1 MNCIFCS
8 IAKKKASAEIVYED
22 DQLVAFKDINPKA
35 PVHILIIPKE
45 HIASVNDLTE
55 INEPLLGQM
64 IIRAKALAVKSKIA
78 RSGYKLVLNCG
89 RDAGQLV
96 DHLHLHLLGGGP
108 LDGIA

>member
-1 MNCIFCS
+1 MNTSTQPTIT
-8 IAKKKASAEIVYED
+8 AVEIVYED